1 MNFYKEGF
9 TVNTKKVERII
20 VIAYSAY
27 TLAMSVAATV
37 LQWPAW
43 ITPTIIGIMLMKIF
57 EKSNITLD

>member
-1 MNFYKEGF
+1 MD
-9 TVNTKKVERII
+9 TKKVERII

-43 ITPTIIGIMLMKIF
+43 ITPTIVGVMLVSWMAYIKEWKDWCF
-57 EKSNITLD
+57 K